1 MRDTTLR
8 DSACETVRLEILD
21 RAGVPLCT
29 ALASVWGGTGADGPW
44 GGDVF
49 QILEGFMTDTRA
61 VAYVRVA
68 PDRARPVRVT
78 RFEQRS
84 TGGQRVVCLSF
95 MGTE

>member
-1 MRDTTLR
+1 MRDATLR
-8 DSACETVRLEILD
+8 DLACETVRIEILD
-21 RAGVPLCT
+21 RAGRPLCT

-49 QILEGFMTDTRA
+49 QILAGSMADTHA

-68 PDRARPVRVT
+68 PDRVQPVRVT
-78 RFEQRS
+78 RFDQRS

-95 MGTE
+95 VATG